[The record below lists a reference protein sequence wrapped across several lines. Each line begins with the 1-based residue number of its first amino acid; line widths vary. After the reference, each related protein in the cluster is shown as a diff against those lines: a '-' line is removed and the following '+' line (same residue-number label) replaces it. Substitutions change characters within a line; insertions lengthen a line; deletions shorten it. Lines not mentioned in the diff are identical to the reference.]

1 MKIIS
6 TLLIGCFLCTCWN
19 VSAQKEKRKEKK
31 NKQKSEVV
39 VLSQKEQYK
48 NTAQFIEAVKERL
61 LGNYGV
67 AEQLL
72 QEVLRTEPTHDAA
85 HFEYAN
91 ILIAKH
97 QLQDAIVHVQTAI
110 QLNDTNIWY
119 KIMLGDIYNMTENY
133 TESEKLWKTISEKHP
148 ENIEYLYNYALSLI
162 YQNKLKEAVKIYDK
176 IEILTGINE
185 DIIYAKQNIWLHL
198 KDIDR
203 AVKELEKLIE
213 AYPKEAKNYLQ
224 IADLYNTNN
233 MSDKAIPYIEK
244 AKTIDPTNPE
254 IHIILYNYYL
264 SNKKN
269 EEAFEELK
277 QVFAAPSLKLDEKV
291 KIIMRYFPLVNKNPE
306 YKKEAFILLDTLTK
320 THPQE
325 AMTWSVYGDFLSQDN
340 RLEEAA
346 AAFEKVLSFDQ
357 SKYVVWE
364 QYLSILV
371 DINQWDKAY
380 TESKTAMELFPNQA
394 LPYLIHG
401 MMATY
406 KEEWETAVQ
415 SLNEGKKYVVDNINM
430 ALQFYYHLAEAYY
443 TLQDYKKSDE
453 YFEKYILQNANN
465 PIVLNNYSYYL
476 SQRGERLDYALT
488 LSERAN
494 KLSPNE
500 AVYEDTYAWILYKKG
515 EVEKAKEWMEK
526 AIKHGGDT
534 DPDILEHYG
543 DILMKLGESNQALLY
558 WNKAKEL
565 GKDHPQLLEKI
576 KAAKQE

>member
-1 MKIIS
+1 METS
-6 TLLIGCFLCTCWN
+6 
-19 VSAQKEKRKEKK
+19 
-31 NKQKSEVV
+31 
-39 VLSQKEQYK
+39 
-48 NTAQFIEAVKERL
+48 
-61 LGNYGV
+61 
-67 AEQLL
+67 
-72 QEVLRTEPTHDAA
+72 
-85 HFEYAN
+85 
-91 ILIAKH
+91 
-97 QLQDAIVHVQTAI
+97 
-110 QLNDTNIWY
+110 
-119 KIMLGDIYNMTENY
+119 
-133 TESEKLWKTISEKHP
+133 
-148 ENIEYLYNYALSLI
+148 
-162 YQNKLKEAVKIYDK
+162 
-176 IEILTGINE
+176 
-185 DIIYAKQNIWLHL
+185 
-198 KDIDR
+198 
-203 AVKELEKLIE
+203 
-213 AYPKEAKNYLQ
+213 
-224 IADLYNTNN
+224 
-233 MSDKAIPYIEK
+233 
-244 AKTIDPTNPE
+244 
-254 IHIILYNYYL
+254 
-264 SNKKN
+264 
-269 EEAFEELK
+269 
-277 QVFAAPSLKLDEKV
+277 
-291 KIIMRYFPLVNKNPE
+291 
-306 YKKEAFILLDTLTK
+306 
-320 THPQE
+320 
-325 AMTWSVYGDFLSQDN
+325 SQDN

-534 DPDILEHYG
+534 DLIY
-543 DILMKLGESNQALLY
+543 SNITAISL
-558 WNKAKEL
+558 
-565 GKDHPQLLEKI
+565 
-576 KAAKQE
+576 

>member
-264 SNKKN
+264 
-269 EEAFEELK
+269 
-277 QVFAAPSLKLDEKV
+277 
-291 KIIMRYFPLVNKNPE
+291 
-306 YKKEAFILLDTLTK
+306 
-320 THPQE
+320 
-325 AMTWSVYGDFLSQDN
+325 
-340 RLEEAA
+340 
-346 AAFEKVLSFDQ
+346 
-357 SKYVVWE
+357 
-364 QYLSILV
+364 
-371 DINQWDKAY
+371 
-380 TESKTAMELFPNQA
+380 
-394 LPYLIHG
+394 
-401 MMATY
+401 
-406 KEEWETAVQ
+406 
-415 SLNEGKKYVVDNINM
+415 
-430 ALQFYYHLAEAYY
+430 
-443 TLQDYKKSDE
+443 
-453 YFEKYILQNANN
+453 
-465 PIVLNNYSYYL
+465 
-476 SQRGERLDYALT
+476 
-488 LSERAN
+488 
-494 KLSPNE
+494 
-500 AVYEDTYAWILYKKG
+500 
-515 EVEKAKEWMEK
+515 
-526 AIKHGGDT
+526 
-534 DPDILEHYG
+534 
-543 DILMKLGESNQALLY
+543 
-558 WNKAKEL
+558 
-565 GKDHPQLLEKI
+565 
-576 KAAKQE
+576 